1 MNNSYNCCK
10 VGIKYSGKAA
20 ENIMF
25 AHKYR
30 LYLPGILAFRDFSS
44 FPMMPRINIFLT
56 GTLTLFGGTWT
67 GRGILR

>member
-1 MNNSYNCCK
+1 

-25 AHKYR
+25 AHKYK

-56 GTLTLFGGTWT
+56 GAL
-67 GRGILR
+67 